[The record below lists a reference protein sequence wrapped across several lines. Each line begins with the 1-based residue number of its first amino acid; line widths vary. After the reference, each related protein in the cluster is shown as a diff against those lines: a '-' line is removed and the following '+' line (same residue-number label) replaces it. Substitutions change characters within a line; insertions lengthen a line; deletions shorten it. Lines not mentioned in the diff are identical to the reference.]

1 MVQFFILDSYC
12 RIWVSKLPRINLPHS
27 CNSFEVF
34 SSYFENKHKSSVSFG
49 SKDFFDML
57 TRVLN
62 FSSKN
67 VVKIAL
73 KVMQRNSYLAHLD
86 NIISEMLA
94 SQNFQIRKKI
104 YKTCTIVLGL
114 RNYQKSTITIRK
126 FIVPQINSIANF
138 FHILPIC
145 MIKA

>member
-1 MVQFFILDSYC
+1 
-12 RIWVSKLPRINLPHS
+12 
-27 CNSFEVF
+27 
-34 SSYFENKHKSSVSFG
+34 
-49 SKDFFDML
+49 ML
-57 TRVLN
+57 TRIIN
-62 FSSKN
+62 FSSKS

-73 KVMQRNSYLAHLD
+73 KVMQRNSYFAHLD

-94 SQNFQIRKKI
+94 SQNFQIRKNI